1 MAQPMTRLRSHSRAL
16 AWVFV
21 LNFVSLLAAHHAC
34 AQTAQETAL
43 ARSLFEEGVT
53 LADRADWPGA
63 ADRFGR
69 AYALKPTSGIAFNYA
84 SVLIEL
90 GRFVEAS
97 ELLRVVTR
105 DAAANE
111 ELRRQ
116 SEEKLQ
122 QVQPRIAYLAVH
134 VEGEPRSQARVD
146 VDDAEWPRMAWG
158 VASPVDP
165 GPHKVRAVVDGVEH
179 AQESIELSEGERRE
193 LTLKLGTTSVVSLPQ
208 VEDPDPLDNTPPPL
222 DQEARDGRKPLYKSW
237 LLWTGVG
244 LAVAGGVVAAVLLTS
259 DRTSEGKVVEGNV
272 SPTSIEW

>member
-1 MAQPMTRLRSHSRAL
+1 MAEPMTRLRSHSRAL

-43 ARSLFEEGVT
+43 ARSLFEEGLT
-53 LADRADWPGA
+53 LADKADWPGA

-69 AYALKPTSGIAFNYA
+69 AYAIKPTSGIAFNYA

-97 ELLRVVTR
+97 ELLRMVAR
-105 DAAANE
+105 DPTASE

-134 VEGEPRSQARVD
+134 VEGEPRDQARVD
-146 VDDAEWPRMAWG
+146 VDDAEWPRVAWG

-165 GPHKVRAVVDGVEH
+165 GPHKVGVVVDGVEH
-179 AQESIELSEGERRE
+179 SQESIQLAEGERRE
-193 LTLKLGTTSVVSLPQ
+193 VTLQLGQVLPK
-208 VEDPDPLDNTPPPL
+208 VEDPTPATKPPPAL
-222 DQEARDGRKPLYKSW
+222 PKEDRDGQKPLYKSW
-237 LLWTGVG
+237 ILWTGVG
-244 LAVAGGVVAAVLLTS
+244 LAVAGGVVAAVLIS
-259 DRTSEGKVVEGNV
+259 GDRTTEGEPVKGN
-272 SPTSIEW
+272 SGTIEW